1 MPGWR
6 KSDFGCLGIAGL
18 PGLRCLKG
26 MIEIAELRE
35 LPLHEKLRMMEA
47 LWDGIAPSEAEL
59 ELPQWHKDLLDE
71 REQLLR
77 EGKAGFIDGEVA
89 KEQIREAIS

>member
-35 LPLHEKLRMMEA
+35 LPL
-47 LWDGIAPSEAEL
+47 GIAPNEAEL